1 MESASYTAADAT
13 LGPGDTLLIFSDG
26 VSEARNGAGQELG
39 VDRLVEIVRGGL
51 VLDAAGLV
59 DRIERAVDEFAA
71 GAPVDDD
78 RTLLVLKR
86 VDPARA

>member
-1 MESASYTAADAT
+1 MESASYTAATAT
-13 LGPGDTLLIFSDG
+13 LGPGDALLIFSDG
-26 VSEARNGAGQELG
+26 VSEARDRAGNELG
-39 VDRLVEIVRGGL
+39 VERLVEIVRGAL
-51 VLDAAGLV
+51 VLDAAGV
-59 DRIERAVDEFAA
+59 VERVERALDEFSA